1 MADGEE
7 KKEETQLVLTNE
19 EAESIVALALQKRSI
34 KRTSLPQPFYEQMI
48 EGVHQM
54 VAGLQAMG
62 WKIERPSFEPVLR
75 DENT

>member
-7 KKEETQLVLTNE
+7 KKEETHLVLTKD
-19 EAESIVALALQKRSI
+19 EAESIVALALQKNNVNRSL
-34 KRTSLPQPFYEQMI
+34 LPQPFYEQMVS
-48 EGVHQM
+48 GVHEM

-62 WKIERPSFEPVLR
+62 WKIQRPNFEPALR